1 MDTHYKYL
9 NGTIEKKLNNEHLWM
24 VGMNGPLRTA
34 CFAKGMHNIPEVRNG
49 SRTGSQN
56 RKLSD
61 KTRTNERTDG
71 ECSILRFAPALNE
84 PLRNNYQLLCGLHNM
99 KGRRRCLIMLIEV

>member
-1 MDTHYKYL
+1 
-9 NGTIEKKLNNEHLWM
+9 
-24 VGMNGPLRTA
+24 MNGPQRTA

-84 PLRNNYQLLCGLHNM
+84 PLRNNDNNADVMDQLL
-99 KGRRRCLIMLIEV
+99 IIWDASIEVF